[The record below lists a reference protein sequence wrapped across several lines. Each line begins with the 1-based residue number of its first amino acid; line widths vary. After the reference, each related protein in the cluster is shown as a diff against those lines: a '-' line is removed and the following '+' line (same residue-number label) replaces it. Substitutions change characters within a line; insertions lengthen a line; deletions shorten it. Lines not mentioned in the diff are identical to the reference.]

1 MNITIR
7 ELRLADYNALITLWE
22 QAGLPYR
29 PEGRDSR
36 EEIERQMRQP
46 TSIYLAAETDG
57 ALIGSLLCTH
67 DGRKGWINRLA
78 VAPAYR
84 RRGIARRLVEEAER
98 RLSAL
103 GIEIYACLIEDWNAA
118 SMQFFERLGYQK
130 HSDILYFSKRRNPD
144 V

>member
-1 MNITIR
+1 MDITIR

-22 QAGLPYR
+22 EAGLPYK

-36 EEIERQMRQP
+36 DEIGRQIRQP
-46 TSIYLAAETDG
+46 TSIYLVAETDG
-57 ALIGSLLCTH
+57 AFIGSLLCTH

-84 RRGIARRLVEEAER
+84 RHGIARRLVEEAEK

-103 GIEIYACLIEDWNAA
+103 GIEIYACLVEDWNAA
-118 SMQFFERLGYQK
+118 SLEVFKRLGYQR
-130 HSDILYFSKRRNPD
+130 HSDIIYFSKRKNSD